1 MVFSRLQWRARL
13 AVAAAA
19 VAAASLAVAPAAGA
33 SARAASATSLQP
45 GNLLVSGAD
54 YDVNPDIVPG
64 VTVLPP
70 GCTSHC
76 VTATAG
82 GAYPQVF
89 NNVLADPAFGV
100 TEPIVLDQMTP
111 SGTLVSS
118 LPVPAG
124 SAVDH
129 AVTSFSSKS
138 ELALNLSTD
147 GSAVTFMGYVAAPGS
162 IDISNTNTPAVIDPT
177 DPVPG
182 TAYRAVVQLNAS
194 GAFAFTE
201 TNAYSGENGRA
212 AILNAGDGQP
222 VYYTAG
228 DAGDGK
234 TPQPDGVILGTGAQ
248 IMTPSS
254 LPESAQNPGQPTPVG
269 SFSVTQLGDSAD
281 PAGKDSQFN
290 GLAVYDNVLYF
301 TKASGASNGV
311 NTVYFLDT
319 TGKACPK
326 GTGLPQPGAALP
338 VSPIAYDASKLQ
350 ADGVTP
356 DNMCILQGFPTK
368 KKSSTSFPV
377 GMFFANKDTLYV
389 ADQGNGDNTYSTSKA
404 SYTKAAK
411 QTTAGLQKWIFN
423 GKEWKLAYT
432 LTQGLNLGAPYTVT
446 GYPSGDNAATGLPWA
461 PATDGLR
468 NIAGQV
474 SSDGTVTIYAVTST
488 VSGGGDQGADPNKL
502 VAITDALAATSL
514 PAAERFQVISSAGL
528 GQVLRGVTFTP
539 GTGIYPSARP
549 MSRRTRA

>member
-1 MVFSRLQWRARL
+1 MVLPSSRWRARL
-13 AVAAAA
+13 AVAVAA
-19 VAAASLAVAPAAGA
+19 VAAGSLAVAPAAGA
-33 SARAASATSLQP
+33 SARAASETSLQP
-45 GNLLVSGAD
+45 GNLLVSGSD

-76 VTATAG
+76 VTATAS

-89 NNVLADPAFGV
+89 NNVLVDPAFGV
-100 TEPIVLDQMTP
+100 TAPIVLDQLTP
-111 SGTLVSS
+111 SGTLVST
-118 LPVPAG
+118 LQVPDGAT
-124 SAVDH
+124 VDH

-162 IDISNTNTPAVIDPT
+162 IDISNTNTPGVIDPT

-182 TAYRAVVQLNAS
+182 TAYRAVVQLNA
-194 GAFAFTE
+194 GGGFGFTE

-212 AILNAGDGQP
+212 AILNVNNGNP

-234 TPQPDGVILGTGAQ
+234 DPQPDGVILGTGAQ

-254 LPESAQNPGQPTPVG
+254 LPETVQDPGGPTPVG
-269 SFSVTQLGDSAD
+269 SFSVTQLGDKAD
-281 PAGKDSQFN
+281 PAGKDTQFN

-311 NTVYFLDT
+311 NTVYFIDT
-319 TGKACPK
+319 TGQACPD

-338 VSPIAYDASKLQ
+338 VSPIAYDPSKLQ
-350 ADGVTP
+350 TSGVTP
-356 DNMCILQGFPTK
+356 YNMCILQGFPTK
-368 KKSSTSFPV
+368 KNSGASFPV
-377 GMFFANKDTLYV
+377 GLFFANKDTLYV
-389 ADQGNGDNTYSTSKA
+389 TDEGNGKNKYSKSKS
-404 SYTKAAK
+404 SYSAAAK
-411 QTTAGLQKWIFN
+411 QTTAGLQKWVFT
-423 GKEWKLAYT
+423 GTKWKLAYT
-432 LTQGLNLGAPYTVT
+432 LTQGLNLGVPYTVP
-446 GYPSGDNAATGLPWA
+446 GYPDGDNAATGLPWA

-468 NIAGQV
+468 AIAGLV
-474 SSDGTVTIYAVTST
+474 AANGTVTIYAVTST

-502 VAITDALAATSL
+502 VAITDSLAATSL
-514 PAAERFQVISSAGL
+514 PATEQFQTILAAGY

-539 GTGIYPSARP
+539 GTGIYPSSRA